1 MSAQDK
7 TEQVLRN
14 IHIMFAQGEV
24 YDKATNRVIIDK
36 KEALDLLQQ
45 LNVCIYEILEE
56 HELTRRGRDAAER
69 EVRRKTDEI
78 VMDANRM
85 AEDVYAGS
93 VMYSDEALRRVQG
106 IMQDAADSFAE
117 ICRKM
122 NEAIEKE
129 KAAVHKDQ
137 RELRSHLEDL
147 RDTNKY
153 MKLIEERNKQIIKEQ
168 AKAKKEEEEQP
179 SVYAQI
185 KPEIKINEEY
195 FERAGIP
202 LVEEEPQ
209 EQLQEEHEIVQ
220 PDIKV
225 NLDAEY
231 FKWKEELPQEPDGRK
246 SEKHS
251 LFGKRK

>member
-1 MSAQDK
+1 
-7 TEQVLRN
+7 
-14 IHIMFAQGEV
+14 
-24 YDKATNRVIIDK
+24 
-36 KEALDLLQQ
+36 
-45 LNVCIYEILEE
+45 
-56 HELTRRGRDAAER
+56 
-69 EVRRKTDEI
+69 
-78 VMDANRM
+78 MDANRM

-168 AKAKKEEEEQP
+168 AKAKKEEEQP

-231 FKWKEELPQEPDGRK
+231 FKWKEELPEEPDGRK

>member
-168 AKAKKEEEEQP
+168 AKAKKEEEQP

-231 FKWKEELPQEPDGRK
+231 FKWKEELPEEPDGRK

>member
-117 ICRKM
+117 ICKKM

-168 AKAKKEEEEQP
+168 AKAKKEEEQP

-185 KPEIKINEEY
+185 KPEIKINEQY

-209 EQLQEEHEIVQ
+209 EQPQEEHEIVQ

-231 FKWKEELPQEPDGRK
+231 FKWKEELPEEPDGRK